1 MTTTLFMPGQF
12 TCCQTIVRGRVN
24 GKRPT
29 SVTEGSEAPG
39 PTVAD
44 PGEAESQAPAPLHQ
58 LLGLTDPDLEA
69 IRRDLGRAPSRVEL
83 AVYAGMWSE
92 ARSYKSSAPYL
103 RRLTSVAPWVV
114 VGPGENAGVIDLGD
128 GWLLAL
134 RIESHNHASYVD
146 SRRGASTG
154 VGGVL
159 RDVAAMGARPV
170 ALLNQIRF
178 GPLSEPES
186 RLRLREVVEGMAG
199 YGRDVGV
206 PIVGGE
212 VAFSES
218 YFNNPLVNV
227 MCVGIL
233 REEEL
238 VLGRAGDE
246 GIRLVLLGAPTGP
259 DGIGGVATLATTGAR
274 SLADS
279 SPQIIPEGDPELASR
294 LLEVCRELAR
304 LGLVKGFQDL
314 GGAGLASAVTEPAS
328 RSDVGIDLDL
338 SAVHIR
344 PEEIDAAGVLTAE
357 TEERML
363 AFADP
368 ASVDEVLETA
378 CRRGVEASVI
388 GKVVSSKT
396 LRVMSRDG
404 VVMEAPIRSLSE
416 GAVVDHHQIGEPGWM
431 ENLWSNNIRFL
442 RRPALGG
449 VLLDILDD
457 PHLAS
462 KRWIYEQYPTR
473 PRGEVTVGPGQN
485 HALVQIPGTSKSIA
499 VSTDGN
505 GRLCYLDPRRGAGR
519 LVCEAALNVAISGA
533 RPRAVVDN
541 LNFGSPDSPD
551 VMWQFR
557 ETVEGLAEAC
567 ELLGLPVVSGNVS
580 FHNEVDGYPIHPTPV
595 VGVVGVAEPAPA
607 FPPGMDRAEEGMEL
621 WLLGLGDAV
630 NLAGSSFAKIA
641 FGHLGGRPSAA
652 DFALCRAA
660 IETALD
666 LVKEGLTPVLHDISD
681 GGLALAAAE
690 IAISSQVGLNV
701 TFRDWRS
708 LFSEDPNRLLA
719 AVSPRD
725 VPRLISIT
733 ARHGLPASQIGTF
746 GGREISLESGGVR
759 GAVNL
764 AVASRTWRN
773 AIARRLEV
781 DSP

>member
-1 MTTTLFMPGQF
+1 MTWAVYFG
-12 TCCQTIVRGRVN
+12 QTIVRGRVD
-24 GKRPT
+24 GKGPS
-29 SVTEGSEAPG
+29 SVTEGSESPG
-39 PTVAD
+39 PASTD
-44 PGEAESQAPAPLHQ
+44 PGQAESHAPAPPHR
-58 LLGLTDPDLEA
+58 LLGLTDPEFEA
-69 IRRDLGRAPSRVEL
+69 IGRDLGRAPSLTEL
-83 AVYAGMWSE
+83 AVYAGMWAE
-92 ARSYKSSAPYL
+92 ARSYKSSIPYL
-103 RRLTSVAPWVV
+103 GRLTSVAPWVV

-134 RIESHNHASYVD
+134 RIESHNHATSVD

-154 VGGVL
+154 VAGVL

-206 PIVGGE
+206 PMVGGE

-218 YFNNPLVNV
+218 YLNNPLVNV

-233 REEEL
+233 RQEEL
-238 VLGRAGDE
+238 VLGRTGEE
-246 GIRLVLLGAPTGP
+246 GTKLVLMGAPTGP
-259 DGIGGVATLATTGAR
+259 DGVGGVATLATTGAR
-274 SLADS
+274 SLAG
-279 SPQIIPEGDPELASR
+279 SPPQMIPESDPELAKR

-304 LGLVKGFQDL
+304 LGLVEGLQDL

-328 RSDVGIDLDL
+328 RSGVGIDLDL
-338 SAVHIR
+338 SAVHVR
-344 PEEIDAAGVLTAE
+344 SEDIDPIGVLTSE

-363 AFADP
+363 AFVDP
-368 ASVDEVLETA
+368 GSVDRVIETA
-378 CRRGVEASVI
+378 RRERIPASVI
-388 GKVVSSKT
+388 GEVGT
-396 LRVMSRDG
+396 WGMLRVKNRDET
-404 VVMEAPIRSLSE
+404 VVEVPIGSLAE

-431 ENLWSNNIRFL
+431 ENLWSNSIRFL

-449 VLLDILDD
+449 VLLEILDD

-462 KRWIYEQYPTR
+462 KRWIYEQYPTK
-473 PRGEVTVGPGQN
+473 PQGDVMVGPGQN
-485 HALVQIPGTSKSIA
+485 HALVLIPGTSKSIA

-541 LNFGSPDSPD
+541 LNFGSPESPD

-595 VGVVGVAEPAPA
+595 VGVVGIADPAPL
-607 FPPGMDRAEEGMEL
+607 FPPSLDRAEESMEL
-621 WLLGLGDAV
+621 WMLGLGNAV

-652 DFALCRAA
+652 DFTLCRAA

-666 LVKEGLTPVLHDISD
+666 LVAEGVTPVLHDISD

-690 IAISSQVGLNV
+690 IAIASEVGVNV

-719 AVSPRD
+719 AVAPQE
-725 VPRLISIT
+725 VPRLTGIA
-733 ARHGLPASQIGTF
+733 ARHGLPASRIGTF
-746 GGREISLESGGVR
+746 GGREISLKSGGVR

-764 AVASRTWRN
+764 AVASRTWKD
-773 AIARRLEV
+773 AIARRMEE
-781 DSP
+781 SPAAW

>member
-1 MTTTLFMPGQF
+1 M
-12 TCCQTIVRGRVN
+12 VRGRAD
-24 GKRPT
+24 GKGLP
-29 SVTEGSEAPG
+29 SVTEGASAPG
-39 PTVAD
+39 PAVAD
-44 PGEAESQAPAPLHQ
+44 PGGNDLSPPAPEDGRLAGSHTPASPHR
-58 LLGLTDPDLEA
+58 LLGLTDPEFEA
-69 IRRDLGRAPSRVEL
+69 IGRDLGRLPSQVEL
-83 AVYAGMWSE
+83 AAYAGMWSE
-92 ARSYKSSAPYL
+92 ARSYKSSTPYL
-103 RRLTSVAPWVV
+103 QRLTSVAPWVV
-114 VGPGENAGVIDLGD
+114 VGPGENAGVIDLED

-146 SRRGASTG
+146 SRRGASTA

-186 RLRLREVVEGMAG
+186 RLRLREVVKGMAG
-199 YGRDVGV
+199 YGREVGI

-233 REEEL
+233 RKEEL
-238 VLGRAGDE
+238 VLGRAGEE
-246 GIRLVLLGAPTGP
+246 GTKLVLLGAPTGP
-259 DGIGGVATLATTGAR
+259 DGIGGVSILATTGAR
-274 SLADS
+274 SLAES
-279 SPQIIPEGDPELASR
+279 SQTIPEGSPGLAKR
-294 LLEVCRELAR
+294 LLEVCRNLAR
-304 LGLVKGFQDL
+304 LGLVEGLQDL
-314 GGAGLASAVTEPAS
+314 GGAGLVSAVTEPAA
-328 RSDVGIDLDL
+328 RSGVGIDLDL
-338 SAVHIR
+338 SAVHTR
-344 PEEIDAAGVLTAE
+344 PEEIDAAGLLTSE

-368 ASVDEVLETA
+368 DSVDQVLETA
-378 CRRGVEASVI
+378 REQRIEASVI
-388 GKVVSSKT
+388 GEVVPSGF
-396 LRVMSRDG
+396 LRATSDNQ
-404 VVMEAPIRSLSE
+404 VVAEAPIRSLAE
-416 GAVVDHHQIGEPGWM
+416 GAVVDHHQVGEPGWM
-431 ENLWSNNIRFL
+431 ENLWSNSIRFL
-442 RRPALGG
+442 RRPALGAA
-449 VLLDILDD
+449 LLEILDD

-462 KRWIYEQYPTR
+462 KRWIYEQYPTQ
-473 PRGEVTVGPGQN
+473 PRHGVMVGPGQN

-533 RPRAVVDN
+533 RPRAVVDS

-595 VGVVGVAEPAPA
+595 VGVVGVADPAPA
-607 FPPGMDRAEEGMEL
+607 SPPGMERAEEGMEL

-652 DFALCRAA
+652 DFTICRAA

-666 LVKEGLTPVLHDISD
+666 LVKEGIAPVLHDISD

-690 IAISSQVGLNV
+690 IAIASQVGVNV

-719 AVSPRD
+719 AVAPQD
-725 VPRLISIT
+725 APRLTGIA
-733 ARHGLPASQIGTF
+733 ARFGLPASQIGTF
-746 GGREISLESGGVR
+746 GGGEISLESGGVR

-764 AVASRTWRN
+764 AVASRTWKD
-773 AIARRLEV
+773 AISRRMEEP
-781 DSP
+781 SQHS

>member
-1 MTTTLFMPGQF
+1 MTT
-12 TCCQTIVRGRVN
+12 
-24 GKRPT
+24 
-29 SVTEGSEAPG
+29 GSEAPG

-44 PGEAESQAPAPLHQ
+44 PEEAEIQTPVTPHQ
-58 LLGLTDPDLEA
+58 LLGLTDLDLEGV
-69 IRRDLGRAPSRVEL
+69 RRDLGRDPSEVEL

-92 ARSYKSSAPYL
+92 ARSYKSSGFYL

-134 RIESHNHASYVD
+134 RIESHNHASNVD

-170 ALLNQIRF
+170 ALLNQIRV
-178 GPLSEPES
+178 GPLSEPQS
-186 RLRLREVVEGMAG
+186 RLRLREVVGAMAG
-199 YGRDVGV
+199 YAQDVGV

-233 REEEL
+233 RREEL

-246 GIRLVLLGAPTGP
+246 GNRLVLLGASTGP
-259 DGIGGVATLATTGAR
+259 DGVGGVATLATTGAR

-279 SPQIIPEGDPELASR
+279 SPQVIPEGDPELASR

-304 LGLVKGFQDL
+304 HGLVKGLQDL
-314 GGAGLASAVTEPAS
+314 GGAGLASAVTEPAL

-344 PEEIDAAGVLTAE
+344 AEEIDAAGVLTAE

-363 AFADP
+363 AFAEP
-368 ASVDEVLETA
+368 GSVDEVLETA
-378 CRRGVEASVI
+378 RRRGVEASVI
-388 GKVVSSKT
+388 GTVVSSRT
-396 LRVMSRDG
+396 LRVMSEG
-404 VVMEAPIRSLSE
+404 ELVMEAPIRSLAE
-416 GAVVDHHQIGEPGWM
+416 GAVADHHQVGEPGWM
-431 ENLWSNNIRFL
+431 ENLWSNSIRFL

-449 VLLDILDD
+449 VLLEILDD

-462 KRWIYEQYPTR
+462 KRWVYEQYPTKT
-473 PRGEVTVGPGQN
+473 RGDVTVGPGQN

-595 VGVVGVAEPAPA
+595 VGVVGVADPAPA
-607 FPPGMDRAEEGMEL
+607 MPPGMDRAEEGMEL
-621 WLLGLGDAV
+621 WLLGLGNAV
-630 NLAGSSFAKIA
+630 NLAGSAFAKIA

-660 IETALD
+660 IETSLD
-666 LVKEGLTPVLHDISD
+666 LVKEGVTPVLHDISD

-690 IAISSQVGLNV
+690 IAIASQVGVNV

-708 LFSEDPNRLLA
+708 LFSEDPHRLLT
-719 AVSPRD
+719 AVGPPD
-725 VPRLISIT
+725 VPRLTGIA
-733 ARHGLPASQIGTF
+733 ARHGLPVSRIGTF
-746 GGREISLESGGVR
+746 GGREISFESGGVR
-759 GAVNL
+759 GVVNL
-764 AVASRTWRN
+764 AVASRTWQD
-773 AIARRLEV
+773 AIGRRMEENPS
-781 DSP
+781 DDPTERASETPNG

>member
-1 MTTTLFMPGQF
+1 M
-12 TCCQTIVRGRVN
+12 
-24 GKRPT
+24 
-29 SVTEGSEAPG
+29 TEGPEAPG

-44 PGEAESQAPAPLHQ
+44 PGEAESQTPETLHQ
-58 LLGLTDPDLEA
+58 LLGLTDADLEA
-69 IRRDLGRAPSRVEL
+69 IRRDLGRAPSEVEL

-92 ARSYKSSAPYL
+92 ARSYKSSGPYL
-103 RRLTSVAPWVV
+103 SRLTSAAPWVV

-134 RIESHNHASYVD
+134 RIESHNHATYVD

-154 VGGVL
+154 VGGAL

-186 RLRLREVVEGMAG
+186 RIRLREVVGAMAG

-233 REEEL
+233 RREEL

-246 GIRLVLLGAPTGP
+246 GTRLVLLGSPTGP

-274 SLADS
+274 SLAYS

-304 LGLVKGFQDL
+304 LGLVKGLQDL

-338 SAVHIR
+338 SAVHVR

-368 ASVDEVLETA
+368 GSVDEVLATA
-378 CRRGVEASVI
+378 RGRGVEASVI
-388 GKVVSSKT
+388 GEVVSSKT
-396 LRVMSRDG
+396 LRAMSRDE
-404 VVMEAPIRSLSE
+404 VVMEAPIRSLAE

-431 ENLWSNNIRFL
+431 ENLWSNGIRFL

-449 VLLDILDD
+449 ALLDILDD

-462 KRWIYEQYPTR
+462 KRWIYEQYPTK
-473 PRGEVTVGPGQN
+473 PRDDVTVGPGQN
-485 HALVQIPGTSKSIA
+485 HALVQIPDTSKSIA

-541 LNFGSPDSPD
+541 LNFGSPESPD

-595 VGVVGVAEPAPA
+595 VGVVGVADSAPA

-621 WLLGLGDAV
+621 WLLGLGNAV

-666 LVKEGLTPVLHDISD
+666 LVEEGVTPVLHDISD

-690 IAISSQVGLNV
+690 IAIASQVGVNV

-719 AVSPRD
+719 AVAPRD
-725 VPRLISIT
+725 VPRLTEIT
-733 ARHGLPASQIGTF
+733 ARHGLPASQIGAF

-764 AVASRTWRN
+764 GVASRTWRD
-773 AIARRLEV
+773 AIERRMEE
-781 DSP
+781 SPPAS